1 MELENEIVSPNRL
14 DQIISDYRKVQEAAT
29 NEIDRKR
36 RAVRSKCEERL
47 WMATIWRDYQLEIV
61 KKSFETE
68 IKQIEREN
76 QTDFNNLKEALM
88 QELQEEKKK
97 LQALEQ
103 ASSGNLSID
112 KTGNLI
118 INESNSGSS
127 GASTS
132 ITDAVTAALMAA
144 EEQAAVASGRR
155 LRRRDEKVGE
165 GVMGLPLTSTVNIP
179 AAVAAT
185 TTISASRRKQVN
197 NIYTYSNSTTKN
209 YRILFILLFLFIRY
223 HVTGT
228 GYFG

>member
-1 MELENEIVSPNRL
+1 MKQENEIIVSPNRL

-36 RAVRSKCEERL
+36 RAIRSKCDERL
-47 WMATIWRDYQLEIV
+47 WMAAIWRDYQLEIV

-68 IKQIEREN
+68 IKQVEREH
-76 QTDFNNLKEALM
+76 QIEFNNLKEALM

-118 INESNSGSS
+118 INELNSGSS
-127 GASTS
+127 GGSTS

-155 LRRRDEKVGE
+155 LRRRDEKVVD
-165 GVMGLPLTSTVNIP
+165 GVIGLPLTSSVTVST
-179 AAVAAT
+179 AAVAT

-197 NIYTYSNSTTKN
+197 NIYTYSNFKTSGF
-209 YRILFILLFLFIRY
+209 YSFPFFVFIRY

-228 GYFG
+228 RYFG

>member
-1 MELENEIVSPNRL
+1 MEPELVGSEFGVSPDRL

-47 WMATIWRDYQLEIV
+47 WMSAIWRDYQLEIV

-68 IKQIEREN
+68 IKQIEREH
-76 QTDFNNLKEALM
+76 QSEFNNLKEALM

-97 LQALEQ
+97 LQILEQ

-118 INESNSGSS
+118 TNESNSTS
-127 GASTS
+127 GLVN
-132 ITDAVTAALMAA
+132 DAVTAALIAA

-155 LRRRDEKVGE
+155 LRRRDEKGGE
-165 GVMGLPLTSTVNIP
+165 NGINGLPPISSSSTT
-179 AAVAAT
+179 AAAT
-185 TTISASRRKQVN
+185 TTAATTSASRRKQVN
-197 NIYTYSNSTTKN
+197 NIYTYSKQKDW
-209 YRILFILLFLFIRY
+209 F
-223 HVTGT
+223 
-228 GYFG
+228 

>member
-1 MELENEIVSPNRL
+1 MMEPELIVAGVVGSEVGVSPDRL

-47 WMATIWRDYQLEIV
+47 WMAAVWRDYQLEIV

-68 IKQIEREN
+68 IKQIEREH
-76 QTDFNNLKEALM
+76 QSEFNNLKEALM

-97 LQALEQ
+97 LQILEQ

-118 INESNSGSS
+118 TNESNSTSTTS
-127 GASTS
+127 GLAN
-132 ITDAVTAALMAA
+132 DAVTAALIAA

-155 LRRRDEKVGE
+155 LRRRDEKGGE
-165 GVMGLPLTSTVNIP
+165 GGVNGLPPISSASIT
-179 AAVAAT
+179 AAAT
-185 TTISASRRKQVN
+185 TTTATTSASRRKQVN
-197 NIYTYSNSTTKN
+197 NIYTYSTFGFELVFTN
-209 YRILFILLFLFIRY
+209 YSLFF
-223 HVTGT
+223 
-228 GYFG
+228 